1 MSKNAEN
8 HYTNENSYMH
18 KWFLKSFFG
27 EDLFKKHSSLKKW
40 FLWQLFHGSAFCR
53 VNFMGYS
60 ANKILVIEKEIL

>member
-27 EDLFKKHSSLKKW
+27 GDLFKKHSSLKK
-40 FLWQLFHGSAFCR
+40 
-53 VNFMGYS
+53 
-60 ANKILVIEKEIL
+60 